1 MLHFGYDNCCCMSKG
16 TIGDDCRQQEMT
28 ATYDTTLLIEMEALL
43 MVAEAGTTTTVVAIR
58 TLTVDGSTNSAK
70 TVITIGEAVA
80 AAKPK
85 IELEGS

>member
-1 MLHFGYDNCCCMSKG
+1 
-16 TIGDDCRQQEMT
+16 
-28 ATYDTTLLIEMEALL
+28 
-43 MVAEAGTTTTVVAIR
+43 MVAEAGTTAAAVVAIR